1 MKKTLFAALF
11 LGASMFA
18 FSASAQTQK
27 KNDSCAKCPK
37 TECSSDKSDC
47 KGVVPPCGKI
57 KFNPFIG
64 TTITPEQQA
73 KLDQLNKDRA
83 AKKAVAKDQMRKS
96 RQESDS
102 LRRADK
108 LEYLRQVKDIIGPD
122 QYVIFLENIAVA
134 QPQNDKGMKP
144 GKDGDMRA
152 KMSKSEK
159 PGKHGDM
166 KARDSRDKKAPS
178 DKK

>member
-18 FSASAQTQK
+18 FNASAQTQK
-27 KNDSCAKCPK
+27 KDDSCAKCPK

-47 KGVVPPCGKI
+47 NGVVPPCKI

-73 KLDQLNKDRA
+73 KLEQLNKDRA
-83 AKKAVAKDQMRKS
+83 AKKAEAKDKEQKS
-96 RQESDS
+96 RQMSDS

-108 LEYLRQVKDIIGPD
+108 LEYLRQVRDIIGPD

-134 QPQNDKGMKP
+134 QPQPEKGMKP
-144 GKDGDMRA
+144 GKDGAMHA
-152 KMSKSEK
+152 KMGKGDK
-159 PGKHGDM
+159 PGKNGDM
-166 KARDSRDKKAPS
+166 KARTHRDKGARS